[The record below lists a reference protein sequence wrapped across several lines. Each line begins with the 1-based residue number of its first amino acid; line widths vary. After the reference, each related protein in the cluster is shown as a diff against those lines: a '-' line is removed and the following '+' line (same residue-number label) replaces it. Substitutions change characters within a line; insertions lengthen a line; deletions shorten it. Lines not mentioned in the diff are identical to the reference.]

1 MAWLDLFLPVVHVE
15 PLEGAIFHFWVNLF
29 LAPNVWKEKN
39 VRMQIGSTQ
48 LHQPHVLLHRKWLT
62 YPLHNG
68 SSWRDSN
75 PWPSDPVNLCLHCT
89 IITAW
94 PPSGTYGWT
103 LGDLAAV
110 ADKPLGWS
118 TKLSLCLHSFTYN
131 PALLGP
137 PVIIICLSYILRDI
151 YSLLKHQLYRDPIIV
166 NL

>member
-1 MAWLDLFLPVVHVE
+1 M
-15 PLEGAIFHFWVNLF
+15 
-29 LAPNVWKEKN
+29 APNVGATGI
-39 VRMQIGSTQ
+39 RT
-48 LHQPHVLLHRKWLT
+48 
-62 YPLHNG
+62 
-68 SSWRDSN
+68 RDLPTRSI
-75 PWPSDPVNLCLHCT
+75 SVV
-89 IITAW
+89 TAW
-94 PPSGTYGWT
+94 PPSGTHGWT

-118 TKLSLCLHSFTYN
+118 TKLSLGLHSFTYN